1 MKKRFEYK
9 DDVSDKFWEISLKNK
24 EVQVTFGRMGI
35 QSPQSIKK
43 KFSTNEKAKKFAE
56 KKIGEKI
63 RKGYL
68 ES

>member
-9 DDVSDKFWEISLKNK
+9 DDVSNKFWEISLKNK

-43 KFSTNEKAKKFAE
+43 KFSTNEKKLTLLTVLF
-56 KKIGEKI
+56 II
-63 RKGYL
+63 FPFY
-68 ES
+68 

>member
-1 MKKRFEYK
+1 MKKYFEYK
-9 DDVSDKFWEISLKNK
+9 NDVSNEFWEISLIGQ
-24 EVQVTFGRMGI
+24 EVKVTFGRIGI
-35 QSPQSIKK
+35 QNPQSKKK